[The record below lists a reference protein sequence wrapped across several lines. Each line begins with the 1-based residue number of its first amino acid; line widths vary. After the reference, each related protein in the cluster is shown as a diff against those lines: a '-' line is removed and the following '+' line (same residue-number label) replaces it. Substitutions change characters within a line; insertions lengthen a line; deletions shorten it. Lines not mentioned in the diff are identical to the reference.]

1 MLIPINITEYCMIKL
16 IKLYSNNM
24 LSVMIA
30 VRKWIIAI
38 PDGGPA
44 FRL

>member
-24 LSVMIA
+24 SVMIA